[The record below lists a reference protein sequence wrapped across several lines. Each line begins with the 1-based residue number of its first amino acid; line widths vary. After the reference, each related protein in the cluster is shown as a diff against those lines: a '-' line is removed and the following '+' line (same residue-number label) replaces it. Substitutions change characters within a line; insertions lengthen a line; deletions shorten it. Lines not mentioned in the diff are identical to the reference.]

1 MPNSPEP
8 LRDMQKLVRGFELE
22 NPGIKV
28 NVTVVDWGNAWSKIT
43 TAATTQNG
51 PDLIQMPTSWAAA
64 ITEMGALLALDSLLH
79 IMGGGNKFP
88 SAMMQYAQPRG
99 SDSITSLPW
108 FVDVRPLFYRKDV
121 LAKVGLDPQKI
132 ITWYDFKSALGR
144 IRDARPVVE
153 GIGVLPLGY
162 PGKNDWNVI
171 HNFAPWIYGM
181 GGDFLNEAGTK
192 SALASPATMEAIM
205 FYLDFVRLNYNENR
219 NLEKNTAQV
228 SSEFDEGRLA
238 FWFDATTKTIY
249 MDRPQYAG
257 NTAKSPAAR
266 NYGCM
271 LPPTSPTG
279 KNRYFIGGSGL
290 SVFKFSKH
298 TKESVRLL
306 EYLVAR
312 PEVQLQMGRSSAFLP
327 ALKETWNH
335 AYFKSNPN
343 YQVFLRMAETAQA
356 YPSVHYWAELETSIL
371 PRRFG
376 NIFDIVIKAKSDAW
390 PREQIMDEIIKM
402 DQEVNFFINKQ
413 LESKPGL
420 KERLENF
427 KPREDRNYM
436 GI

>member
-1 MPNSPEP
+1 MPKYMLKRFFYIVIVALLSACGNQTDNKQVVLDLWVMPNSPEP
-8 LRDMQKLVRGFELE
+8 QRDTEKLVRGFELE

-28 NVTVVDWGNAWSKIT
+28 NVTVVDWGNAWARIT

-51 PDLIQMPTSWAAA
+51 PDVIQMPTSWTAA
-64 ITEMGALLALDSLLH
+64 ITEMGSLLALDSLLH
-79 IMGGGNKFP
+79 TIGGAQKFP
-88 SAMMQYAQPRG
+88 PAMMQYSQPRG

-108 FVDVRPLFYRKDV
+108 FVDVRPMFYRKDV
-121 LAKVGLDPQKI
+121 LAKVGINPRKI
-132 ITWYDFKSALGR
+132 ITWHDFKRALEK
-144 IRDARPVVE
+144 IRVAKPVIE
-153 GIGVLPLGY
+153 GISVLPMGY

-192 SALASPATMEAIM
+192 SMLSSPETMEAII
-205 FYLDFVRLNYNENR
+205 FYLDFVRLGYNEAR

-228 SSEFDEGRLA
+228 SSEFDDGRLA

-290 SVFKFSKH
+290 SVFKYTQHSKEAI
-298 TKESVRLL
+298 KLL

-312 PEVQLQMGRSSAFLP
+312 PEVQLQMARTSAFLP
-327 ALKETWNH
+327 ALKATWSH
-335 AYFKSNPN
+335 PYFKDNSN
-343 YQVFLRMAETAQA
+343 YQVFLRMAETAKA
-356 YPSVHYWAELETSIL
+356 YPS
-371 PRRFG
+371 
-376 NIFDIVIKAKSDAW
+376 
-390 PREQIMDEIIKM
+390 
-402 DQEVNFFINKQ
+402 
-413 LESKPGL
+413 
-420 KERLENF
+420 
-427 KPREDRNYM
+427 
-436 GI
+436 